1 MAPCVSRRLPHPGLA
16 GWLRMSELVYPKALI
31 SFFSLSN
38 GRFTFNSAVIV
49 AANAMQRGIHLLNIV
64 INF

>member
-1 MAPCVSRRLPHPGLA
+1 MLA